1 MTWFWKRKDDMD
13 PYRKFIEEIPMAA
26 LLATCDLSDT
36 KIICANKKHQKLT
49 GYKNAELIG
58 KSPLVFR
65 KDQTDDP
72 AIKRDLLEHHFYTGN
87 VINYTKSGNEY
98 SINLTIMGVIIE
110 GRRFYCCI
118 KNPAV

>member
-26 LLATCDLSDT
+26 LLATCDLNDT

-65 KDQTDDP
+65 KDQ
-72 AIKRDLLEHHFYTGN
+72 I
-87 VINYTKSGNEY
+87 
-98 SINLTIMGVIIE
+98 
-110 GRRFYCCI
+110 
-118 KNPAV
+118 